1 MNFLESARRGL
12 ARGLAGALL
21 LACACA
27 PAHADG
33 SAVWSVKGKRNTVYF
48 AGSVHALPKDHAEL
62 SPQLELA
69 YRAAD
74 AIVMEVDLDDLNPL
88 EAVEYVS
95 QHGTLPPDETL
106 AQVVG
111 ADRYARILKLANS
124 VDVPEIA
131 LARLEPWAAAM
142 VLTQFALM
150 KSGFDPQLGVDMQ
163 ISERARADGK
173 PIEGLETVVDQLGI
187 FDSRS
192 VDEQARF
199 LVDAA
204 DDVPAMHD
212 DLARLIDA
220 WRAGDLAGLEREF
233 DKERAES
240 PALYDE
246 LLGARNRRWMPKIEA
261 LFGQERNY
269 LVLVG
274 TLHFVG
280 RDGLLE
286 LLLRAGHKPVML
298 PAAAAVSGEK
308 K

>member
-21 LACACA
+21 LAYACA

-62 SPQLELA
+62 SAQIELA

-74 AIVMEVDLDDLNPL
+74 ALVMEVDLDDLNPL
-88 EAVEYVS
+88 EAMQFVS
-95 QHGTLPPDETL
+95 QHGTLPAGESL
-106 AQVVG
+106 SKVVG
-111 ADRYARILKLANS
+111 PERYARILRLADS

-131 LARLEPWAAAM
+131 LAPLEPWAAAM

-163 ISERARADGK
+163 LSERARADGK

-192 VDEQARF
+192 MDEQTRF

-204 DDVPAMHD
+204 DDVPAMHE

-220 WRAGDLAGLEREF
+220 WRAGDLEGLEREF
-233 DKERAES
+233 NKERAES

-261 LFGQERNY
+261 LFEQPRNY
-269 LVLVG
+269 LVVVG

-286 LLLRAGHKPVML
+286 LLTRAGYQPVML
-298 PAAAAVSGEK
+298 AAAAPGK
-308 K
+308 NR

>member
-1 MNFLESARRGL
+1 
-12 ARGLAGALL
+12 
-21 LACACA
+21 
-27 PAHADG
+27 
-33 SAVWSVKGKRNTVYF
+33 
-48 AGSVHALPKDHAEL
+48 
-62 SPQLELA
+62 
-69 YRAAD
+69 
-74 AIVMEVDLDDLNPL
+74 
-88 EAVEYVS
+88 
-95 QHGTLPPDETL
+95 
-106 AQVVG
+106 
-111 ADRYARILKLANS
+111 
-124 VDVPEIA
+124 
-131 LARLEPWAAAM
+131 
-142 VLTQFALM
+142 
-150 KSGFDPQLGVDMQ
+150 MQ